1 MTYRVTRNSEQQPAI
16 VMEDE
21 PYGKALAAAPAQ
33 REPELD
39 QGLWLVMVFA
49 AWSVPDI
56 NAIQVALD
64 VARHFG
70 GRINLGV
77 RPLDNF
83 EENAA
88 WLPDVK
94 DTGLSPLWIGLND
107 GRVCMSKHGLLTAQ
121 ELVDAISAS
130 CPV

>member
-1 MTYRVTRNSEQQPAI
+1 MTYRVTRNSEQQPVI

-49 AWSVPDI
+49 AWSAPDI

-83 EENAA
+83 DENEA
-88 WLPDVK
+88 WLPDVQ

-107 GRVCMSKHGLLTAQ
+107 GRVCMSKHGLLTVQ

-130 CPV
+130 CF

>member
-1 MTYRVTRNSEQQPAI
+1 MTYRVTRNSENRP
-16 VMEDE
+16 VLVLEDE
-21 PYGKALAAAPAQ
+21 PHGKALAAAPAQ

-56 NAIQVALD
+56 KAIQVALD

-83 EENAA
+83 EENES
-88 WLPDVK
+88 WLPAAENA
-94 DTGLSPLWIGLND
+94 GGSPLWIVLND
-107 GRVCMSKHGLLTAQ
+107 GRVCMSKHGLLTSQ
-121 ELVDAISAS
+121 ELIDAIATA